1 MVDYTKEKKNDHTIY
16 KIKGEFVI
24 GQIGDIL
31 EDYTDEIKSNQSKF
45 IFDFT
50 NVELLDSSG
59 LGTIL
64 MGATQ
69 VMNANEKIKICLDVN
84 NTAVKDLFSIVK
96 LDTIMDYY
104 PSINDALEGKN
115 NIKI

>member
-1 MVDYTKEKKNDHTIY
+1 MVDYTKEKKNGYSIY

-31 EDYTDEIKSNQSKF
+31 EDYTEEIKSNQTKF

-50 NVELLDSSG
+50 DVELLDSSG

-64 MGATQ
+64 MGASQ
-69 VMNANEKIKICLDVN
+69 VMNANEKIKICLDVD

-96 LDTIMDYY
+96 LDTVMEYY
-104 PSINDALEGKN
+104 TNVDDALAGKN
-115 NIKI
+115 NITI